1 MRGNVMYVIA
11 MKENEKDGAYA
22 VRDDDNEK
30 VVFCFDERDDAER
43 YLTLMEANDAP
54 QKLEIMEIDPEVVAF
69 NCDSY
74 GYRFT
79 VVEPEDFV
87 IPPL

>member
-1 MRGNVMYVIA
+1 
-11 MKENEKDGAYA
+11 
-22 VRDDDNEK
+22 
-30 VVFCFDERDDAER
+30 
-43 YLTLMEANDAP
+43 MEANDAP
-54 QKLEIMEIDPEVVAF
+54 QKLEIMQIDDEIVAF

>member
-1 MRGNVMYVIA
+1 MFILTEKKRGGVFALPNVKSQKKTVQ
-11 MKENEKDGAYA
+11 
-22 VRDDDNEK
+22 
-30 VVFCFDERDDAER
+30 CFVQRDDAER

>member
-1 MRGNVMYVIA
+1 MFILTEKKRGGVFDIPNV
-11 MKENEKDGAYA
+11 KSQRKTLQ
-22 VRDDDNEK
+22 
-30 VVFCFDERDDAER
+30 CFVQRDDAER

>member
-1 MRGNVMYVIA
+1 MFILVDKSN
-11 MKENEKDGAYA
+11 DGVYA
-22 VRDDDNEK
+22 VRDQEKKK
-30 VVFCFDERDDAER
+30 VVHIFQERDDAER

-54 QKLEIMEIDPEVVAF
+54 QKLEIMEIHPQVLAF